1 MLRNLALILGLTLVA
16 ATANTPST
24 DSHNAAV
31 AGSHDSS
38 TKEETKVTPGTE
50 ADKATAGSGEHH
62 EDKKTEETHTK

>member
-1 MLRNLALILGLTLVA
+1 MLKNLALMLGLTIVA
-16 ATANTPST
+16 ATATTPST

-38 TKEETKVTPGTE
+38 AKEETKVLPGAE

-62 EDKKTEETHTK
+62 EDKKTEETHAK